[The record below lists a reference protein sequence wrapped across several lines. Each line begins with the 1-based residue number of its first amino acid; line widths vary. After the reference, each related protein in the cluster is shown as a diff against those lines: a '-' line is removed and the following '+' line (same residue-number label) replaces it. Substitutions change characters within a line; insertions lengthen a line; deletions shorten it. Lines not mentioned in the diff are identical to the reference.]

1 MTAPTPALVTLDLWG
16 VAPTAVPGALL
27 RMALDRPLLARTPGA
42 SFAKLLGTGAG
53 RSFTVGDADPL
64 HWATLVAWRSAED
77 AAAFERSAT
86 VRAWSRLSRE
96 RLRVE
101 LVPLSSRGRWSGREP
116 FGPSG
121 GAGRA
126 GHHEGPVASITRAR
140 IRAGR
145 TLGFWRSVPPV
156 AEDLHRVEGL
166 RCAVGVGE
174 APVGFQGTFSL
185 WESTAALREF
195 AHRGAAHRDVMVR
208 TPTEGWYS
216 EELFARFAVSSVTGT
231 LGGRTP

>member
-1 MTAPTPALVTLDLWG
+1 VTTSPPPLVTLDLWG
-16 VAPTAVPGALL
+16 VAPQAVPGALL
-27 RMALDRPLLARTPGA
+27 RMAVDRPLLARTPGA

-53 RSFTVGDADPL
+53 RSFTVRDADPL
-64 HWATLVAWRSAED
+64 HWAVMVAWESARD

-96 RLRVE
+96 RLRVG

-116 FGPSG
+116 FGPS
-121 GAGRA
+121 GRA

-145 TLGFWRSVPPV
+145 TVGFWRSVPPV
-156 AEDLHRVEGL
+156 AEDLHRVPGL

-185 WESTAALREF
+185 WESTEALRGF
-195 AHRGAAHRDVMVR
+195 AHRGAAHRDVMAR
-208 TPTEGWYS
+208 TPTEGWYA
-216 EELFARFAVSSVTGT
+216 EELFARFALSSLEGT